1 MSLTRD
7 GISLRRLLFP
17 VTWKGRKDNR
27 EWDNVPHDDKTE
39 IYCSTRIFRSPVL
52 FLASFPKIKPVG
64 KCVTVDEH
72 VINAMRVGHEVSGTG
87 TILN

>member
-1 MSLTRD
+1 M
-7 GISLRRLLFP
+7 FP
-17 VTWKGRKDNR
+17 VTWKGRRNNR

-72 VINAMRVGHEVSGTG
+72 VIDAMRVRSAMDKSG
-87 TILN
+87 ILNWIFGP